1 MKRAP
6 AHAKI
11 NLALLVGPRRD
22 DGHHEIATVL
32 QRIELADGI
41 ELEPADEIRVTG
53 FPDDTLVT
61 HALEELARTEESGRA
76 WSVHI
81 EKRVPVAAGLGGGS
95 SDAATVLVLA
105 NDTLTPRELHE
116 LAARIGSDVPF
127 FLARGPQLATGRGT
141 DLDPLDLPGGY
152 AIVLLLP
159 FDAHKESTA
168 AVYARVTPA
177 DGFAERRE
185 ALVEQLARTTTAA
198 DLALLPPNELASS
211 ALAAELERLG
221 AFRAD
226 VSGAGPAVYGLFRD
240 RADAEAAAAVLEP
253 HGRTF
258 VTAPAW

>member
-11 NLALLVGPRRD
+11 NLALLVGPTRD
-22 DGHHEIATVL
+22 DGYHEIATVL
-32 QRIELADGI
+32 QRVELADGI

-61 HALEELARTEESGRA
+61 RALEELARAGGDSRA
-76 WSVHI
+76 WSVCI
-81 EKRVPVAAGLGGGS
+81 EKRIPVAAGLGGGS
-95 SDAATVLVLA
+95 SDAATALALA
-105 NDTLTPRELHE
+105 NDTLTPGELRE

-127 FLARGPQLATGRGT
+127 FLTRGPQLATGRGAN
-141 DLDPLDLPGGY
+141 LDPLDLPGDY

-159 FDAHKESTA
+159 FDARKESTA
-168 AVYARVTPA
+168 SVYESVVPE

-185 ALVEQLARTTTAA
+185 RLVGRLARIESPA

-211 ALAAELERLG
+211 PLAAELERLG

-240 RADAEAAAAVLEP
+240 RVEADAAAAALEP

>member
-11 NLALLVGPRRD
+11 NLALLVGPLRD
-22 DGHHEIATVL
+22 DGYHEIATVL

-41 ELEPADEIRVTG
+41 GLEQADEIRVTG
-53 FPDDTLVT
+53 FPEDTLVT
-61 HALEELARTEESGRA
+61 RALAELARSEGDGRA

-95 SDAATVLVLA
+95 SDAATALTLA
-105 NDTLTPRELHE
+105 NEKLTRHELHD
-116 LAARIGSDVPF
+116 LAARLGSDVPF

-141 DLDPLDLPGGY
+141 DLDPLDLPVDY
-152 AIVLLLP
+152 AIVLVLP
-159 FDAHKESTA
+159 FDARKESTA
-168 AVYARVTPA
+168 SVYARVAPA
-177 DGFAERRE
+177 DGFGERRE
-185 ALVEQLARTTTAA
+185 KLVEQLARTESAGE
-198 DLALLPPNELASS
+198 LALLPPNELTSS
-211 ALAAELERLG
+211 PLAAEVERLG

-240 RADAEAAAAVLEP
+240 RAEAEAAAAALESR
-253 HGRTF
+253 GRTI